1 MLHAAQTHG
10 REQGAGRRATHPA
23 STAREAP
30 ASRCSAPPQ
39 PLRPSDRSSC
49 QHDGRCAY
57 KKQKNTE
64 HEPTDIDI
72 YIGCAKQKSVRRWR
86 EVPAGVGRVEVRS
99 GEMCVRALSVGG
111 RARAHAPACES
122 APTCVSLRASARP
135 VRQSAKREGGARG
148 LAQERPG
155 ERGVPACSDRRGTA
169 AGTRTRA
176 RSKIKRTRRA
186 CVWAACSPPREQKS
200 CGAGSL

>member
-1 MLHAAQTHG
+1 
-10 REQGAGRRATHPA
+10 
-23 STAREAP
+23 
-30 ASRCSAPPQ
+30 
-39 PLRPSDRSSC
+39 
-49 QHDGRCAY
+49 
-57 KKQKNTE
+57 
-64 HEPTDIDI
+64 
-72 YIGCAKQKSVRRWR
+72 
-86 EVPAGVGRVEVRS
+86 
-99 GEMCVRALSVGG
+99 MCVRALSVGG

-200 CGAGSL
+200 CGGNGKLPPQGQLLSVYQVAREPSDPQQPYHRDTGEFQTDTTNQLNLRPSEKPNPQIRKQSYASKDLK